1 MFAEPWRRPP
11 QSWRSSSRGSIPPRR
26 GIPSSGRVSHA
37 VWHWPGARAALSDM
51 FVLPHVVLFDS
62 VAHFFELYRTVDLFA
77 ISHRMRRPARRP
89 PARRM
94 LGYSEYPVSFKGR
107 PAPLRLVP
115 SLPPARPP
123 LPPQAGLEYS
133 QCPLLA
139 HPLGSILKYTVNP
152 TGRREG
158 SSGALAHAQAFLVRQ
173 AHRPRAVRVRRH
185 RRREGS
191 FVSPLSSVRSVFCV
205 LLFRTSLSCLLA
217 FSPSRPPCLSLAS

>member
-1 MFAEPWRRPP
+1 M
-11 QSWRSSSRGSIPPRR
+11 S
-26 GIPSSGRVSHA
+26 
-37 VWHWPGARAALSDM
+37 
-51 FVLPHVVLFDS
+51 
-62 VAHFFELYRTVDLFA
+62 T
-77 ISHRMRRPARRP
+77 
-89 PARRM
+89 
-94 LGYSEYPVSFKGR
+94 
-107 PAPLRLVP
+107 LVP

-123 LPPQAGLEYS
+123 LPPQAGPRYS
-133 QCPLLA
+133 PVSTPSLA

-205 LLFRTSLSCLLA
+205 LWFRTSLSCLLA
-217 FSPSRPPCLSLAS
+217 FSPTFSLAGFLDAFMLGSCSRTAKPAGVTRNAAAGGRARWLGCSAPRRSRAPCHPGSMKASQQVCVCARACVQACV